1 MMNLGNSNSFVLAVQ
16 QYQALYDRALEL
28 FNVFEDADVT
38 ELQRRREELDTQVK
52 RFLNVSGLDWS
63 ACYNLDRHLH
73 FLKYWLDC
81 GDKQG
86 CFSDVKDIVFNDL
99 PTALKNLVKSTPQ
112 DSHFDQNL
120 RDAVFPLVQGG
131 HYDSAIRKAFIV
143 LSDRLRRAFGVVEE
157 HVDGEALANMVF
169 GKGRKIPVVLDEAK
183 KQCYRNLISG
193 FYGVYR
199 NKFAHYDVVPSLSEV
214 KAILEMVNTIII
226 EIEKISAA
234 SIQADV

>member
-1 MMNLGNSNSFVLAVQ
+1 
-16 QYQALYDRALEL
+16 
-28 FNVFEDADVT
+28 
-38 ELQRRREELDTQVK
+38 
-52 RFLNVSGLDWS
+52 
-63 ACYNLDRHLH
+63 
-73 FLKYWLDC
+73 
-81 GDKQG
+81 
-86 CFSDVKDIVFNDL
+86 
-99 PTALKNLVKSTPQ
+99 
-112 DSHFDQNL
+112 
-120 RDAVFPLVQGG
+120 VQGG

-169 GKGRKIPVVLDEAK
+169 GKGGKIPVVLDEAK

>member
-1 MMNLGNSNSFVLAVQ
+1 MHLGNSNSFVLAIQ
-16 QYQALYDRALEL
+16 QYQALYDKALDI
-28 FNVFEDADVT
+28 FNVFEAADIA
-38 ELQRRREELDTQVK
+38 ELQRQREELHTQVE

-63 ACYNLDRHLH
+63 DCRNLSRHLH
-73 FLKYWLDC
+73 FLKYWLDRE
-81 GDKQG
+81 DKQG

-99 PTALKNLVKSTPQ
+99 PTTLKNLVKSTPQ
-112 DSHFDQNL
+112 DSHFDQSL
-120 RDAVFPLVQGG
+120 RDAVLPLVQGG

-143 LSDRLRRAFGVVEE
+143 LSDRLRRAFGVVDE

-169 GKGRKIPVVLDEAK
+169 GKGGKIPVVLDEAK

-199 NKFAHYDVVPSLSEV
+199 NKFAHHDVATSLSEV
-214 KAILEMVNTIII
+214 KAILEMVNNIII